1 MIPFITALLL
11 LSLLIWLFLILAWGQ
26 FWRCDQQLPAALDP
40 NPFGTNPAPPIAVV
54 IPARN
59 EAEGIG
65 TCVTSLL
72 TQDYPGSV
80 QIIVVDDQSE
90 DGTAAVARSAAQAL
104 GHSDSNPSSPGTMGT
119 DRSGAPAI
127 DRLTILPGQP
137 LAPGW
142 TGKLWALEQGTRY
155 AQRLDPQPQ
164 YLLLT
169 DADIAH
175 DRRNLSQL
183 VTKAETEGL
192 DLASLMV
199 QLRCTSPWE
208 KFLIPAFVYFF
219 QQLYPFP
226 WVNNPK
232 RKMAAAAGGCV
243 LLRSTALARIGGIG
257 VLRDALIDD
266 CTLAAQVKGTLQPN
280 NRPFA
285 PIWLGLGP
293 ATQSLRAYDTLESI
307 WTMVARTAYTQLQY
321 SPLLLAG
328 TVIGMVLVYLMA
340 PIGLLAGIFSFNI
353 SFIALGAVIWLLMAF
368 SYWPTVRLYRISPFY
383 SLALPGIGLLYT
395 LMTIDSARRHWQG
408 KGGAWKGRVYPQG

>member
-1 MIPFITALLL
+1 MVPVITALLA
-11 LSLLIWLFLILAWGQ
+11 LSLVIWLFLLLAWGQ
-26 FWRCDQQLPAALDP
+26 FWRCDQKLPDRLPHPLDP
-40 NPFGTNPAPPIAVV
+40 AQAPPIAVV

-72 TQDYPGSV
+72 SQDYPGSV
-80 QIIVVDDQSE
+80 RLIVVDDQSD
-90 DGTAAVARSAAQAL
+90 DGTAEIARSTAQAL
-104 GHSDSNPSSPGTMGT
+104 KATHPGT
-119 DRSGAPAI
+119 A
-127 DRLTILPGQP
+127 DRLTVLPGQP

-155 AQRLDPQPQ
+155 TQTLDPKPQ

-175 DRRNLSQL
+175 DRQNLSQL
-183 VTKAETEGL
+183 VHKAETESL
-192 DLASLMV
+192 DLVSLMV
-199 QLRCTSPWE
+199 QLRCESNWE
-208 KFLIPAFVYFF
+208 KLLIPAFVYFF

-226 WVNNPK
+226 WVNNPQ

-243 LLRSTALARIGGIG
+243 LLRSTALNRIGGIG

-266 CTLAAQVKGTLQPN
+266 CTLAAQVKGTLQPK
-280 NRPFA
+280 NRNFF

-293 ATQSLRAYDTLESI
+293 KTHSLRAYDTLDSI

-328 TVIGMVLVYLMA
+328 TLIGMVLVYLMA
-340 PIGLLAGIFSFNI
+340 PIGLLTGLITQNL
-353 SFIALGAVIWLLMAF
+353 SFIILGGGTWLLMAL
-368 SYWPTVRLYRISPFY
+368 SYWPTVRLYQISPFY
-383 SLALPGIGLLYT
+383 ALTLPWIGFLYT
-395 LMTIDSARRHWQG
+395 LMTLDSARRHWQG